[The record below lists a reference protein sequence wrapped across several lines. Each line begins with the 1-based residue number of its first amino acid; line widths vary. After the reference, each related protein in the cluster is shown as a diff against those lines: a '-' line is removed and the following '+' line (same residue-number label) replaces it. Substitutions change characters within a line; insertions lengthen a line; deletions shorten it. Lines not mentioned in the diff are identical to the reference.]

1 MTENEEDR
9 ERTSMDVDE
18 GTPEDPLLR
27 REEAAAAREAGGIGG
42 RTPDYEDEE
51 DLQASEAERPLAEA
65 GEGVEEGFE
74 IAEDD
79 LEEAASHEE
88 NRYDPSTADFGD
100 EESAGDAD
108 VVSGE
113 ADEVEVPD
121 GPEDEQ

>member
-9 ERTSMDVDE
+9 ERTSMDVGEDR
-18 GTPEDPLLR
+18 PDDPLLR
-27 REEAAAAREAGGIGG
+27 REEDAAAREAAGIGG
-42 RTPDYEDEE
+42 ARPDYEDEE
-51 DLQASEAERPLAEA
+51 DLQASEAERPLAEG

-108 VVSGE
+108 VEPGE
-113 ADEVEVPD
+113 ADEYEKPD
-121 GPEDEQ
+121 

>member
-1 MTENEEDR
+1 MTENEENR
-9 ERTSMDVDE
+9 EHRRPSMDTE
-18 GTPEDPLLR
+18 LGTSEDDLER
-27 REEAAAAREAGGIGG
+27 REEEAAQREAGGIGG
-42 RTPDYEDEE
+42 RRPDYEDEE

-88 NRYDPSTADFGD
+88 NRYDPSATDFGD

-108 VVSGE
+108 AEPGE
-113 ADEVEVPD
+113 ADEYEKPD
-121 GPEDEQ
+121 